1 MKITHL
7 SKSMAIPGCFLAM
20 ALALPCS
27 AATLAFYDIE
37 GLTQASTPADGGEPT
52 TTGFTASSIDATS
65 ADGTSTNFSF
75 QGARMPYWFSDNVN
89 DDANVTPTVSG
100 SPGTGDI
107 LATFSLAP
115 DAGQQISL
123 GTTNVFDIGVL
134 AYENSG
140 SYTATARLFV
150 ASDAA
155 FTNILATSTTI
166 SNNRAAVSGGTVTSS
181 TAGTTSVGNTVGLLG
196 LDNAVTSSSTLY
208 FGVAMQENAA
218 SGNNSRFDG
227 VGVYGTVS
235 PVPEPGSFALLA
247 GMFGL
252 TWVML
257 RRRA

>member
-1 MKITHL
+1 
-7 SKSMAIPGCFLAM
+7 MAIPGCFLAM

-37 GLTQASTPADGGEPT
+37 SLTQADSANA
-52 TTGFTASSIDATS
+52 TGLTASSIDATS

-75 QGARMPYWFSDNVN
+75 QGSRMPYWFSDNVN
-89 DDANVTPTVSG
+89 DDANVTPTVPG

-107 LATFSLAP
+107 LATFSLTP
-115 DAGQQISL
+115 TVGQQISL

-134 AYENSG
+134 AYESSG

-208 FGVAMQENAA
+208 FGVAMRDNAT

-227 VGVYGTVS
+227 VGVYGT
-235 PVPEPGSFALLA
+235 VPEPGSFALLA

-257 RRRA
+257 RRRV

>member
-37 GLTQASTPADGGEPT
+37 GNLTQASTPADGGEPT

-65 ADGTSTNFSF
+65 ADGTSSNFEF
-75 QGARMPYWFSDNVN
+75 LGNRIPYWPSTNTNLNVGT
-89 DDANVTPTVSG
+89 D
-100 SPGTGDI
+100 PGVGDI
-107 LATFSLAP
+107 LATFTLTP

-123 GTTNVFDIGVL
+123 GTTDVFDIGVL
-134 AYENSG
+134 AYSTG
-140 SYTATARLFV
+140 SAYEATARLIV

-181 TAGTTSVGNTVGLLG
+181 TAGDSTEVVGLLG

-208 FGVAMQENAA
+208 FGVAVVDNDSSGGPNA
-218 SGNNSRFDG
+218 RFDG

>member
-37 GLTQASTPADGGEPT
+37 GNLTQASTPADGGEPT

-65 ADGTSTNFSF
+65 ADGTSSNFEF
-75 QGARMPYWFSDNVN
+75 LGNRIPYWLSTNTNLNVGT
-89 DDANVTPTVSG
+89 D
-100 SPGTGDI
+100 PGVGDI
-107 LATFSLAP
+107 LATFTLTP

-123 GTTNVFDIGVL
+123 GTTDVFDIGVL
-134 AYENSG
+134 AYSTG
-140 SYTATARLFV
+140 SAYEATARLIV

-166 SNNRAAVSGGTVTSS
+166 TNNRGSDGGATVTSS

>member
-75 QGARMPYWFSDNVN
+75 QGAKMPYWFSNNVN

-134 AYENSG
+134 AYESSG

-181 TAGTTSVGNTVGLLG
+181 TAGDSTEVVGLLG

-208 FGVAMQENAA
+208 FGVAVVDNDSSGGPNA
-218 SGNNSRFDG
+218 RFDG

>member
-1 MKITHL
+1 
-7 SKSMAIPGCFLAM
+7 MAIPGCFLAM

-37 GLTQASTPADGGEPT
+37 GLPTTASTPADGGEPT
-52 TTGFTASSIDATS
+52 TTGFTASSIDATG
-65 ADGTSTNFSF
+65 ADGTSTNFAFLGS
-75 QGARMPYWFSDNVN
+75 RMAYWFGENTNLNEGTDPADPGV
-89 DDANVTPTVSG
+89 AN
-100 SPGTGDI
+100 I
-107 LATFSLAP
+107 LATFSLTP

-123 GTTNVFDIGVL
+123 GTTDVFDIGVL

-166 SNNRAAVSGGTVTSS
+166 TNNRGSDGGATVTSS

-257 RRRA
+257 RRRV

>member
-1 MKITHL
+1 MKITPL

-37 GLTQASTPADGGEPT
+37 SLTQADSANA
-52 TTGFTASSIDATS
+52 TGLTASSIDATS

-75 QGARMPYWFSDNVN
+75 QGSRMPYWFSDNVN
-89 DDANVTPTVSG
+89 DDANVTPTVPG

-107 LATFSLAP
+107 LATFSLTP
-115 DAGQQISL
+115 TVGQQISL

-134 AYENSG
+134 AYVNSG

-181 TAGTTSVGNTVGLLG
+181 TAGDSTEVVGLLG

-208 FGVAMQENAA
+208 FGVAVVDNDSSGGPNA
-218 SGNNSRFDG
+218 RLDG
-227 VGVYGTVS
+227 IGVYGAVS
-235 PVPEPGSFALLA
+235 PVPEPSSALL
-247 GMFGL
+247 GGL
-252 TWVML
+252 GALLLL
-257 RRRA
+257 RRRR